1 MANRLMNKNVACTAP
16 NTGNGTWAEYM
27 LTDANKCMDLSKYVS
42 LEQGSML
49 FVNPLTALSFAK
61 KVKKMKADLIVF
73 SAAGSA
79 LGQMVTHF
87 ANEINVPVFGLIR
100 KDKLKEDSLKKGFS
114 KVFCTENDDYLKELN
129 SVVKPFKKV
138 IFFDAVGGGSI
149 PYQILNALPDNTR
162 MVIYGRLDQTPS
174 DFSPQ
179 NILFKQ
185 NTIEGYWLSKE
196 AQKKSIVEVIL
207 DVKKIQ
213 KMLSKGFETQIQ
225 KKVKLSEF
233 QTGLETYV
241 KGMSAGKVLIDC
253 RFDAPQ

>member
-1 MANRLMNKNVACTAP
+1 
-16 NTGNGTWAEYM
+16 
-27 LTDANKCMDLSKYVS
+27 
-42 LEQGSML
+42 ML
-49 FVNPLTALSFAK
+49 FVNPLTALSFSKKAK
-61 KVKKMKADLIVF
+61 KMNADLIVF

-87 ANEINVPVFGLIR
+87 AKEIEIPVFGIIR
-100 KDKLKEDSLKKGFS
+100 KENLKEETLKKGFS
-114 KVFCTENDDYLKELN
+114 NIFCTENAEFLKELN
-129 SVVKPFKKV
+129 AAAKPFKKV
-138 IFFDAVGGGSI
+138 IFFDAVGGGPV

-162 MVIYGRLDQTPS
+162 MVIYGRLDQNPS

-185 NTIEGYWLSKE
+185 NTVEGYWLSKE

-207 DVKKIQ
+207 DVRRIQ

-225 KKVKLSEF
+225 KKVKLSEL
-233 QTGLETYV
+233 QSGLETYI

-253 RFDAPQ
+253 HFGFAH